1 MAILYT
7 DRGSPAPPIP
17 KSYQLTNLRLDDN
30 QLTDVKGLEKLSQLE
45 VLYLI
50 NNKLTSVKGLE
61 SAALPQAAM
70 ATSHWIFFSSLLWVG
85 GLAGAET
92 RVALARARDASC
104 RQAALAI
111 IRRPM

>member
-17 KSYQLTNLRLDDN
+17 KSYQLTNLRLHDN

-50 NNKLTSVKGLE
+50 NNNLSSVMGLE

-70 ATSHWIFFSSLLWVG
+70 ETSH
-85 GLAGAET
+85 
-92 RVALARARDASC
+92 
-104 RQAALAI
+104 
-111 IRRPM
+111 